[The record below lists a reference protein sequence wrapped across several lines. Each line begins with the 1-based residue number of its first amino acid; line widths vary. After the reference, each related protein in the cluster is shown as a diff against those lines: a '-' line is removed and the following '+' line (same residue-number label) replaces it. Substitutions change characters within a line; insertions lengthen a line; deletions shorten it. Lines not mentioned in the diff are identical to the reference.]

1 MINFKLTQEI
11 KTAFLKIMDC
21 FSTSKIKVVG
31 LLLLISL
38 YLPGILFGQTEKK
51 PDQIKLLASLI
62 EKVEGDMQKNSRSI
76 KEGNYKKAREET
88 SGVLNDLAYLNEIFM
103 PLKDRI
109 EQLFKDENLLLLK
122 TRAKE
127 SPRSSKADKESLADL
142 QGKNISKTKQAIDLT
157 EATLKNLKK
166 NKPTN
171 QDEAN
176 KLQPQIKLREEL
188 FPLLKQSLRFQ
199 NQAQNQLKINRF
211 QKAVP
216 KEMAAIEKLR
226 EALELFDQKQQEDQG
241 QNSQDQSQQNQAHN
255 QPSKDPSDQKQ
266 KSSPEENKS
275 SEDQPQQEKKQ
286 QNQNQSAGKDSKE
299 EADDLNNSMTAKEA
313 LTEIYRIQKENE
325 NIMKMREKQFGEL
338 RVPGRIPVEKD
349 W

>member
-1 MINFKLTQEI
+1 
-11 KTAFLKIMDC
+11 MDC